1 MNSVSMV
8 AVLLFVAAPPQGTE
22 AARPFHD
29 VLVEAVHHFAEHG
42 QLAYLQTVL
51 DKYPELRESRRDQQF
66 GKPSTGDGFTPLQ
79 TAARH
84 GRGNVVAFLI
94 MKGAEVNVANG
105 RGYTPLH
112 MAAES
117 GRLDI
122 VKLLVGA
129 GAEVSA
135 KTTAFPASLLP
146 NLGAYEPNRKSA
158 PIPART
164 ALQIAEDQKHT
175 AVVGFLKTVK

>member
-1 MNSVSMV
+1 MNPVSMV

-22 AARPFHD
+22 DADPFRD
-29 VLVEAVHHFAEHG
+29 ALVEAIHHFAERG
-42 QLAYLQTVL
+42 QRAYLQTVL
-51 DKYPELRESRRDQQF
+51 DKYPELRESRRGRQF
-66 GKPSTGDGFTPLQ
+66 GKPTTGDGFTPLQ
-79 TAARH
+79 TAARF
-84 GRGNVVAFLI
+84 GQSDVVAFLI
-94 MKGAEVNVANG
+94 SKGADVNVADG

-135 KTTAFPASLLP
+135 KTRAFPATPLP
-146 NLGAYEPNRKSA
+146 NAGAPPRKSA

-164 ALQIAEDQKHT
+164 ALQIAEDQKHA
-175 AVVGFLKTVK
+175 AVVQFLKTVK